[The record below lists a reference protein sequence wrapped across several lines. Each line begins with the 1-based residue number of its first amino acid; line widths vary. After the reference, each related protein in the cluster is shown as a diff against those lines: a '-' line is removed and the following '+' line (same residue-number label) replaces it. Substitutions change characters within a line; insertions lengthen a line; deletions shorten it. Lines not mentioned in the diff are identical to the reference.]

1 MQLINSSLDYFTL
14 DDKNKTSA
22 TLVEREGFFLI
33 ENGNKDLY
41 TYVEGFAQEYVG
53 RNKVKL

>member
-1 MQLINSSLDYFTL
+1 MINSTLDYFTL

-41 TYVEGFAQEYVG
+41 TYVEGFALEYVT
-53 RNKVKL
+53 RNKAKL